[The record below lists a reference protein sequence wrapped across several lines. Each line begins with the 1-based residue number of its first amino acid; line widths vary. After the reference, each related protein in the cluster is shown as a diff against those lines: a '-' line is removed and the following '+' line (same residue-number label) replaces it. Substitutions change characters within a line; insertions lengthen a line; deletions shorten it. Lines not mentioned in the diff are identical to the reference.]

1 MRFVVRLVATLF
13 LGSFLLTP
21 AFAEDAAKASPTS
34 TAPEAPAPS
43 ASETSTG
50 YLAPALPVYPP
61 QAKTKSS
68 SNSDATHPAVDLFLG
83 YSYIRFN
90 TNAGGVKEHSNWQ
103 GFTPSVAGN
112 INRWFSLVA
121 DFGFYQIRNVPNG
134 VKADGYT
141 YLFGPRFSHRGE
153 RFTPFAH
160 ALFGAARITS
170 TVTPPPIS
178 AFFNRTFS
186 ENAFATALGGGLD
199 LNFNKRVSWRMFQ
212 AEYLLTKFTD
222 GGNNKQN
229 NFRAATGLVL
239 HFGGNP
245 PPPPPNHPPT
255 VTLAADPTKVFA
267 GSGDSI
273 ALKATASDP
282 DGDPLNYKWSA
293 TGGGIDGTGAEV
305 RWNSGGV
312 KEGTYTA
319 TVTVDD
325 GRGGTA
331 SASTDYQVVAKPN
344 SPPIISSCAASPAT
358 ITVGQKSTITTTASD
373 PDNDPLTY
381 SYKTTGGNVTG
392 SGATAQFD
400 SAHTQPGTYT
410 VTCHVSDGRGGE
422 VDATTQVTVQ
432 PAPEQKQL
440 EQRLSLHSIYFPT
453 AQPTVANPNGGLLP
467 SQERTLTALAGDFK
481 KYLEFKPEAHLILQG
496 HADPRGGADY
506 NKLLS
511 DRRVARTKAFLVEQ
525 GVSAD
530 AIETQGLGEEQP
542 MSADQ
547 VKQAVDQEQNIT
559 DAQKA
564 QLKRNANVLALAQSR
579 RVDVTLSTTGQTSV
593 RQFPFNAEDALNLLN
608 PHGAAATKKAVTGKK
623 TPATTPTGKTPAKKA
638 PPKKQ

>member
-1 MRFVVRLVATLF
+1 M
-13 LGSFLLTP
+13 
-21 AFAEDAAKASPTS
+21 
-34 TAPEAPAPS
+34 
-43 ASETSTG
+43 
-50 YLAPALPVYPP
+50 YPP

-68 SNSDATHPAVDLFLG
+68 SSSDATHPAVDLFLG

-121 DFGFYQIRNVPNG
+121 DFGFYQIRGVPNG
-134 VKADGYT
+134 IKADGST

-153 RFTPFAH
+153 HFTPFAH
-160 ALFGAARITS
+160 VLFGAARITS
-170 TVTPPPIS
+170 TVTPPPVS
-178 AFFNRTFS
+178 VFFNRTFS
-186 ENAFATALGGGLD
+186 ENAFATALGGGFD
-199 LNFNKRVSWRMFQ
+199 WNFNKRVSWRMIQ

-255 VTLAADPTKVFA
+255 VTVAANPTKVFA

-273 ALKATASDP
+273 ALKAQASDP
-282 DGDPLNYKWSA
+282 DNDPLNYKWSA

-305 RWNSGGV
+305 RWNSSGV

-344 SPPIISSCAASPAT
+344 SPPIISSCAASPGT
-358 ITVGQKSTITTTASD
+358 ITVGQKSTITTTATD

-623 TPATTPTGKTPAKKA
+623 TPTGKTPTKKA
-638 PPKKQ
+638 APKKQ